1 MSGRGGYA
9 PTDGLAYDPEDPS
22 YWDEAA
28 LHRETARV
36 FDVCAGCRMCFK
48 YCDTFPKLFAIADRE
63 HDGDA
68 RALTGRETAAVFDDC
83 FQCKQCEVT
92 CPYSPRD
99 AHPFALDFP
108 KLAHRHKALQTR
120 ARGLTVRER
129 VLANPDALGMAARLG
144 GGLADRLNRNSAHRL
159 LLEKTLGIHRDK
171 QLPTFAPRTFEA
183 WATDAGLTKGGPGA
197 EVVLFQSCY
206 VDNNEPEIGRD
217 TVDVLRANGVDVRCV
232 RGLGC
237 CGMPAWEC
245 RRPARDAPARPP
257 QPGRAGSARRGG
269 QRDHRART
277 DLRPHVAPRISD
289 AGRAL

>member
-1 MSGRGGYA
+1 MPSEWRRG
-9 PTDGLAYDPEDPS
+9 S
-22 YWDEAA
+22 
-28 LHRETARV
+28 
-36 FDVCAGCRMCFK
+36 
-48 YCDTFPKLFAIADRE
+48 
-63 HDGDA
+63 
-68 RALTGRETAAVFDDC
+68 
-83 FQCKQCEVT
+83 
-92 CPYSPRD
+92 
-99 AHPFALDFP
+99 
-108 KLAHRHKALQTR
+108 
-120 ARGLTVRER
+120 
-129 VLANPDALGMAARLG
+129 G

-245 RRPARDAPARPP
+245 RRPARDAPARAP
-257 QPGRAGSARRGG
+257 QPGRAGSARRGR
-269 QRDHRART
+269 QHDHRART
-277 DLRPHVAPRISD
+277 DLRADVAPRISD
-289 AGRAL
+289 AGRAR